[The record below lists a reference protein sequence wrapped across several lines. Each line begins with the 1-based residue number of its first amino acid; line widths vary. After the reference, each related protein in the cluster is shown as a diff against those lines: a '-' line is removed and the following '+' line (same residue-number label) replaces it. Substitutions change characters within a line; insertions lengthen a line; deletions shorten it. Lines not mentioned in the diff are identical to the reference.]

1 MDHVRLGEVEL
12 AYQVVGS
19 GAPVVLIHAGALA
32 DFFAPLQT
40 PPALADHHLVIRYHR
55 IGYGASSRPPGPVEI
70 TDQADHCRRLL
81 AHLGIPAAHIVGH
94 SSGGLIA
101 LQLARQ
107 APQVVAS
114 LALLEPA
121 LTVPSS
127 PILAQ
132 QVIAPMA
139 QRYTAGDPAGAIE
152 VFLRGVGGPD
162 APATIQ
168 RTLGADALPQ
178 AATDAATF
186 FEVEAPAVGRWRF
199 TQTDAATITQPVL
212 AVLGEHSH
220 QVSPVSDEAHEL
232 LLRWFPQAE
241 TYVLPAA
248 THLLHL
254 HNPTDLAQA
263 LAAFLRR
270 HPLPL
275 TIA

>member
-1 MDHVRLGEVEL
+1 MDHLRLGQVEL

-55 IGYGASSRPPGPVEI
+55 IGYGASSRPPAPVEI

-139 QRYTAGDPAGAIE
+139 
-152 VFLRGVGGPD
+152 
-162 APATIQ
+162 
-168 RTLGADALPQ
+168 
-178 AATDAATF
+178 
-186 FEVEAPAVGRWRF
+186 
-199 TQTDAATITQPVL
+199 
-212 AVLGEHSH
+212 
-220 QVSPVSDEAHEL
+220 
-232 LLRWFPQAE
+232 
-241 TYVLPAA
+241 
-248 THLLHL
+248 
-254 HNPTDLAQA
+254 
-263 LAAFLRR
+263 
-270 HPLPL
+270 
-275 TIA
+275 